1 MSRGEERDLMT
12 PSSLH
17 PGPADDTPARF
28 PIDLAAIRERLDRR
42 QGPAFWRGLEELA
55 DDAGF
60 REFLA
65 KEYPRH
71 ASDWDESLDRGF
83 SRRRFL
89 ELGMASMALAG
100 MTACTRQ
107 PVEKIVPYVKQPEE
121 IVPGVPLFFAT
132 AATIGG
138 FAQPLLAESHEGRP
152 TKVEGN
158 PEHPASLG
166 GATALAQASVLGL
179 YDPDR
184 LKVPTKLGILDT
196 WPRLVSE
203 LQAAAKAQKQV
214 EGAGLRILTQT
225 VTSPTLGAQ
234 LAALLAAYPKA
245 KWHQWEPAGRDAVRA
260 GARLAFGRA
269 VETRYDLGAADVVV
283 ALDSDLLASGPDSVR
298 NAKAFSARRRLTGG
312 KTETSR
318 FYAVEVSPTPTGTL
332 ADHRLPLRAS
342 LLPAF
347 AQALGAAL
355 GLPGIAAPAG
365 LDESAARFAA
375 TAANDLRA
383 AAGRSVVVA
392 GDFAPPEVHAAAHA
406 INEALGSLGKTVF
419 LTEPVEAA
427 PIDQLASLRE
437 LVEDV
442 KAGSVE
448 LLLILGGNPVYD
460 APSDLA
466 FGEALLKA
474 GLTVALASHPDE
486 TTRYCHW
493 AVPMAHDLEAWSDA
507 RSLDGTAALVQP
519 LIEPLYEGKSAHELL
534 SVLLDEV
541 PRKGYDVVREAWK
554 AARPAEADFEAF
566 WRKALH
572 DGVVPGSA
580 APAVAAPVR
589 LAEVAAALAAASAV
603 KPAGL
608 EAVFRP
614 DPSLLDGRFA
624 NNGWLQELPKPLSK
638 LTWDNAAVVSPA
650 TAQELGVTN
659 EDVVKVEAG
668 GRSAELPVLI
678 QPGQAAGVV
687 TLHLGFGRKHA
698 GRVGNGVGADVNPL
712 RTTAAP
718 WLVPAVTVTKTGGRH
733 PLAHTQQHFRMEG
746 RDIVRTMTLPEYRKD
761 PAKAKGHGLPPKEA
775 SLFQPGWEYKENAW
789 GLSVDLGSCF
799 GCNACVVAC
808 QSENNVPVVG
818 KEQVSKN
825 REMHWIRVDQYY
837 EGSDLENPAVHHQP
851 LMCQH
856 CEMAPCEVVCPV
868 AATVHGAEGLNEM
881 AYNRCVGT
889 RYCSNNCPY
898 KVRRFNFLEYNGQR
912 EEEPVLKMLANP
924 DVTVRSRGVMEK
936 CTYCI
941 QRINRARIAA
951 EREGRAIRD
960 GEIKTA
966 CQQTCPADA
975 IVFGNINDP
984 AAGVSKLRS
993 EPRTYWLL
1001 DELNTRPRTTYL
1013 ARVTNPS
1020 PDVEGA

>member
-1 MSRGEERDLMT
+1 MSLSTAR
-12 PSSLH
+12 
-17 PGPADDTPARF
+17 PGPAEDLPEGPARF
-28 PIDLAAIRERLDRR
+28 PLDLAEIRERLRTR

-55 DDAGF
+55 DDDRF
-60 REFLA
+60 RQFLA
-65 KEYPRH
+65 TEYPRH

-107 PVEKIVPYVKQPEE
+107 PLEKIVPYVKQPEE
-121 IVPGVPLFFAT
+121 ILPGVPLFFAT
-132 AATIGG
+132 AMTVGG

-166 GATALAQASVLGL
+166 GATAVAQASVLGL

-184 LKVPTKLGILDT
+184 LKVPTKLGVLDT
-196 WPRLVSE
+196 WPNLVRE
-203 LQAAAKAQKQV
+203 LQAAAKAQKQID
-214 EGAGLRILTQT
+214 GAGLRILTET
-225 VTSPTLGAQ
+225 VTSPTLAAQ
-234 LAALLAAYPKA
+234 MKALLAAFPKA
-245 KWHQWEPAGRDAVRA
+245 KWHQWEAAGRDAVRA
-260 GARLAFGRA
+260 GARLAFGRPA
-269 VETRYDLGAADVVV
+269 ETRYDLSEADVVV
-283 ALDSDLLASGPDSVR
+283 ALDSDFLSAGPDSVR
-298 NAKAFSARRRLTGG
+298 NAKAFSARRRLAGG
-312 KTETSR
+312 SKRMSR
-318 FYAVEVSPTPTGTL
+318 FYAVEVSPAPTGTL
-332 ADHRLPLRAS
+332 ADHRFPLRAS
-342 LLPAF
+342 ALPAF
-347 AQALGAAL
+347 AQALAAAA
-355 GLPGIAAPAG
+355 GLPGFAAPSG
-365 LDESAARFAA
+365 LDEKAAKLAA
-375 TAANDLRA
+375 TAAKDLAA

-392 GDFAPPEVHAAAHA
+392 GDFAPAEVHAAAHA
-406 INEALGSLGKTVF
+406 LNEALGNFGKTVF
-419 LTEPVEAA
+419 LTDPVEAS
-427 PIDQLASLRE
+427 PVDQLASLRE
-437 LVEDV
+437 LADDV
-442 KAGSVE
+442 KKGEVQV
-448 LLLILGGNPVYD
+448 LLILGGNPIYD

-466 FGEALLKA
+466 FGETLLKA
-474 GLTVALASHPDE
+474 GLRVHLTGYPDE
-486 TTRYCHW
+486 TSRYCQW
-493 AVPMAHDLEAWSDA
+493 AAPMTHYLEAWSDV
-507 RSLDGTAALVQP
+507 RSLDGTASLVQP
-519 LIEPLYEGKSAHELL
+519 LVEPLYDGRSAHELL
-534 SVLLDEV
+534 SAFLDET
-541 PRKGYDVVREAWK
+541 PRKGYDLVRESWK

-566 WRKALH
+566 WRKSLH
-572 DGVVPGSA
+572 DGVVPGTA
-580 APAVAAPVR
+580 FAPISLPVR
-589 LAEVAAALAAASAV
+589 TAEVAAALAAASAV
-603 KPAGL
+603 PATDL

-614 DPSLLDGRFA
+614 DPSLLDGRYA

-650 TAQELGVTN
+650 TAQKLGLQN
-659 EDVVKVEAG
+659 EDVVKLTAD
-668 GRSAELPVLI
+668 GRSVELPVLI

-687 TLHLGFGRKHA
+687 TLHLGFGREHA
-698 GRVGNGVGADVNPL
+698 GRVGNGVGADVTPL

-718 WLVPAVTVTKTGGRH
+718 WVVSGLALAKTGGRSL
-733 PLAHTQQHFRMEG
+733 LAHTQQHFRMEG
-746 RDIVRTMTLPEYRKD
+746 REIVRVMTLPEYVKD

-818 KEQVSKN
+818 KEQVARN

-837 EGSDLENPAVHHQP
+837 EGTDLENPEVHHQP

-898 KVRRFNFLEYNGQR
+898 KVRRFNFLEYNGER

-960 GEIKTA
+960 GEIRTA

-984 AAGVSKLRS
+984 AAAVSKLRD
-993 EPRTYWLL
+993 EPRTYWILE
-1001 DELNTRPRTTYL
+1001 ELNTRPRTTYM
-1013 ARVTNPS
+1013 AKVVNPS
-1020 PDVEGA
+1020 PDLEAV

>member
-1 MSRGEERDLMT
+1 MSLPTLRPEPAEGL
-12 PSSLH
+12 PA
-17 PGPADDTPARF
+17 GPAHF
-28 PIDLAAIRERLDRR
+28 PLDLAEIRERLRTR
-42 QGPAFWRGLEELA
+42 QGPAFWRGIEELA
-55 DDAGF
+55 DDTRF

-65 KEYPRH
+65 TEYPRH

-121 IVPGVPLFFAT
+121 ILPGVPLFFAT
-132 AATIGG
+132 AMTVGG

-166 GATALAQASVLGL
+166 GATAVAQASVLGL

-196 WPRLVSE
+196 WPHLVTE
-203 LQAAAKAQKQV
+203 LQAAAKAQKQI
-214 EGAGLRILTQT
+214 EGAGLRILTET

-234 LAALLAAYPKA
+234 MKALLAAFPKA
-245 KWHQWEPAGRDAVRA
+245 KWHQWESAGRDAVRS
-260 GARLAFGRA
+260 GARIAFGQPA
-269 VETRYDLGAADVVV
+269 ETRYDLGAADVVV
-283 ALDSDLLASGPDSVR
+283 ALDSDFLASGPDSVR
-298 NAKAFSARRRLTGG
+298 NAKAFSARRRLVGG
-312 KTETSR
+312 SKEMSR

-342 LLPAF
+342 ALPAF
-347 AQALGAAL
+347 AEALGAEL
-355 GLPGIAAPAG
+355 GLAGFARPSG
-365 LDESAARFAA
+365 LDERALKFAG
-375 TAANDLRA
+375 TAAKDLKA

-392 GDFAPPEVHAAAHA
+392 GDFAPAEVHAAAHA
-406 INEALGSLGKTVF
+406 MNEALGNVGKTVF
-419 LTEPVEAA
+419 QTDPVEAA
-427 PIDQLASLRE
+427 PVDQLASLAD
-437 LVEDV
+437 LVADV
-442 KAGSVE
+442 KKGEVQV
-448 LLLILGGNPVYD
+448 LLILGGNPVYD

-466 FGEALLKA
+466 FGESLLKA
-474 GLTVALASHPDE
+474 GLRIHLTGYPDE
-486 TTRYCHW
+486 TSRYCQW
-493 AVPMAHDLEAWSDA
+493 AVPMAHFLEAWSDV

-519 LIEPLYEGKSAHELL
+519 LVEPLYEGKSPHELL
-534 SVLLDEV
+534 SVLLDET
-541 PRKGYDVVREAWK
+541 PRKGYDVVKEHWK
-554 AARPAEADFEAF
+554 AARSGEADFEAF
-566 WRKALH
+566 WRKSLH
-572 DGVVPGSA
+572 DGVVPGTAFA
-580 APAVAAPVR
+580 AKVLPVR
-589 LAEVAAALAAASAV
+589 VAEVAGALAAAATAAAARPSD
-603 KPAGL
+603 L

-638 LTWDNAAVVSPA
+638 LTWDNAAIVSPA
-650 TAQELGVTN
+650 TAQKLGLQN
-659 EDVVKVEAG
+659 EDVVKVTANG
-668 GRSAELPVLI
+668 KSVELPVLI

-687 TLHLGFGRKHA
+687 TLHLGFGRAHA
-698 GRVGNGVGADVNPL
+698 GRVGNGVGADVTPL

-718 WLVPAVTVTKTGGRH
+718 WIAAVTLAKTGARS

-746 RDIVRTMTLPEYRKD
+746 REIVRVMSLPEYVKD
-761 PAKAKGHGLPPKEA
+761 PAKAKGHGLPPKDV

-808 QSENNVPVVG
+808 QSENNIPIVG
-818 KEQVSKN
+818 KEQVGRN
-825 REMHWIRVDQYY
+825 REMQWIRVDQYY
-837 EGSDLENPAVHHQP
+837 EGTDLENPEVHHQP

-898 KVRRFNFLEYNGQR
+898 HVRRFNFLEYNGER
-912 EEEPVLKMLANP
+912 EKEPVLKMLANP

-936 CTYCI
+936 CTFCI
-941 QRINRARIAA
+941 QRINRARIVA

-960 GEIKTA
+960 GEIRTA

-984 AAGVSKLRS
+984 AAKVTKLRE

-1001 DELNTRPRTTYL
+1001 EELNTRPRTTYM
-1013 ARVTNPS
+1013 AKVTNPN
-1020 PDVEGA
+1020 PDAEAG

>member
-1 MSRGEERDLMT
+1 MSLPTVRPASPDA
-12 PSSLH
+12 PSRL
-17 PGPADDTPARF
+17 PL
-28 PIDLAAIRERLDRR
+28 DLAEIRERLAAR

-55 DDAGF
+55 DDARF

-65 KEYPRH
+65 TEYPRH
-71 ASDWDESLDRGF
+71 ASEWDESLERGF

-107 PVEKIVPYVKQPEE
+107 PVEKIVPYVRQPEE
-121 IVPGVPLFFAT
+121 VVPGVPLFFAT
-132 AATIGG
+132 AMTVGG

-166 GATALAQASVLGL
+166 GATAVAQASVLGL

-184 LKVPTKLGILDT
+184 LKVPTKLGVLDT
-196 WPRLVSE
+196 WPHLVAE
-203 LQAAAKAQKQV
+203 LQAAAKAQAQV
-214 EGAGLRILTQT
+214 GGAGLRVLTET
-225 VTSPTLGAQ
+225 VTSPTLAGQ
-234 LAALLAAYPKA
+234 MKALLAAFPQA
-245 KWHQWEPAGRDAVRA
+245 KWHQWEAAGRDSVRA
-260 GARLAFGRA
+260 GARLAFGEP

-283 ALDSDLLASGPDSVR
+283 ALDSDFLSSGPDSVR
-298 NAKAFSARRRLTGG
+298 NAKAFSARRRLAAGSR
-312 KTETSR
+312 EMSR
-318 FYAVEVSPTPTGTL
+318 FYAVEAGPTPTGTL

-342 LLPAF
+342 ALPAF
-347 AQALGAAL
+347 AQALGAEL
-355 GLPGIAAPAG
+355 GLAGFDRPPG
-365 LDESAARFAA
+365 LDEKALKLAVAAAR
-375 TAANDLRA
+375 DLRA

-392 GDFAPPEVHAAAHA
+392 GDQAPSEVHAAAHA
-406 INEALGSLGKTVF
+406 LNEALGNVGKTVF
-419 LTEPVEAA
+419 LSDPVEAA
-427 PIDQLASLRE
+427 PVDQLASLRE
-437 LVEDV
+437 LMDDV
-442 KAGSVE
+442 KRGEVQ

-460 APSDLA
+460 APADLEC
-466 FGEALLKA
+466 GETLLKA
-474 GLTVALASHPDE
+474 GLRVHLTSYPDE
-486 TTRYCHW
+486 TSRYCQW
-493 AVPMAHDLEAWSDA
+493 VVPMAHYLEAWSDV
-507 RSLDGTAALVQP
+507 RSLDGTVSVVQP
-519 LIEPLYEGKSAHELL
+519 LVEPLYEGKSAHELL
-534 SVLLDEV
+534 SVVLDET
-541 PRKGYDVVREAWK
+541 PRKGYDVVRESWK
-554 AARPAEADFEAF
+554 AARPAEADFEVF

-572 DGVVPGSA
+572 DGVVPETA
-580 APAVAAPVR
+580 LPARALAVR
-589 LAEVAAALAAASAV
+589 VPEVAQALAAA
-603 KPAGL
+603 PASTGL
-608 EAVFRP
+608 EVLFRP

-659 EDVVKVEAG
+659 EDVVKVEAA
-668 GRSAELPVLI
+668 GRSVDLPVLI

-698 GRVGNGVGADVNPL
+698 GRVGNGVGADVTPL
-712 RTTAAP
+712 RTTSAP

-746 RDIVRTMTLPEYRKD
+746 REIVRTMTLPEYVKD
-761 PAKAKGHGLPPKEA
+761 PAKAKGHGLPPKDV

-808 QSENNVPVVG
+808 QSENNIPVVG
-818 KEQVSKN
+818 KEQVSRN

-837 EGSDLENPAVHHQP
+837 EGTDLENPEVHHQP

-898 KVRRFNFLEYNGQR
+898 HVRRFNFLEYNSLR

-936 CTYCI
+936 CTFCI

-960 GEIKTA
+960 GEVRTA

-984 AAGVSKLRS
+984 AAGVARLRD

-1001 DELNTRPRTTYL
+1001 EELNTRPRTTYM
-1013 ARVTNPS
+1013 AKVTNPS
-1020 PDVEGA
+1020 PDLEGA

>member
-1 MSRGEERDLMT
+1 MSLPPLASGPTGE
-12 PSSLH
+12 P
-17 PGPADDTPARF
+17 PARGRL
-28 PIDLAAIRERLDRR
+28 PLDLAEIRERLGKR
-42 QGPAFWRGLEELA
+42 QGSAFWRGLEELA
-55 DDAGF
+55 DDASF

-121 IVPGVPLFFAT
+121 VVPGVPLYFAT
-132 AATIGG
+132 AATVGG

-166 GATALAQASVLGL
+166 GATAFAQASVLGL

-184 LKVPTKLGILDT
+184 LKVPTRLGVLDT
-196 WPRLVSE
+196 WPHVVAE
-203 LQAAAKAQKQV
+203 LQAAAKAQRQV
-214 EGAGLRILTQT
+214 DGAGLRVLTQT

-234 LAALLAAYPKA
+234 LKALLAAFPKA
-245 KWHQWEPAGRDAVRA
+245 KWHQWDPVGRDAVRA
-260 GARLAFGRA
+260 GALLAFGRP
-269 VETRYDLGAADVVV
+269 VETRCDLSAADVVV
-283 ALDSDLLASGPDSVR
+283 SLDSDLLSSGPDSVR
-298 NAKAFSARRRLTGG
+298 NAKAFSARRRLAGG

-347 AQALGAAL
+347 ARALGAGL
-355 GLPGIAAPAG
+355 GLPGFSSPAG
-365 LDESAARFAA
+365 LDESAAKV
-375 TAANDLRA
+375 A
-383 AAGRSVVVA
+383 AAAARDLKAAPGRSVVVA
-392 GDFAPPEVHAAAHA
+392 GEFAPAEVHAAAHA
-406 INEALGSLGKTVF
+406 MNEALGNVGKTVF
-419 LTEPVEAA
+419 VTEPVEAA
-427 PIDQLASLRE
+427 PVDQLASLRE
-437 LVEDV
+437 LAEDAR
-442 KAGSVE
+442 KGSVE
-448 LLLILGGNPVYD
+448 LLLIVGGNPVYD

-466 FGEALLKA
+466 FGDALLKA
-474 GLTVALASHPDE
+474 GLKVHLAGHPDE
-486 TTRYCHW
+486 TSRYCQW
-493 AVPMAHDLEAWSDA
+493 AVPMAHDLEAWSDV
-507 RSLDGTAALVQP
+507 RSLDGTATLVQP
-519 LIEPLYEGKSAHELL
+519 LVEPLYEGKSAHELL
-534 SVLLDEV
+534 SVVLDEV
-541 PRKGYDVVREAWK
+541 PRKGYDAVKDAWK

-572 DGVVPGSA
+572 DGVVPGTA
-580 APAVAAPVR
+580 AAPVALPVR
-589 LAEVAAALAAASAV
+589 VAEVAAALAAAATAR
-603 KPAGL
+603 PADL

-638 LTWDNAAVVSPA
+638 LTWDNAAVLSPA
-650 TAQELGVTN
+650 TAQKLGVTN
-659 EDVVKVEAG
+659 EDVVKVEAD
-668 GRSAELPVLI
+668 GRAVELPVLI

-687 TLHLGFGRKHA
+687 TLHLGFGRRHA
-698 GRVGNGVGADVNPL
+698 GRVGNGVGVDVTPL
-712 RTTAAP
+712 RTSTAP
-718 WLVPAVTVTKTGGRH
+718 WLVPAVTVTKTGARA

-746 RDIVRTMTLPEYRKD
+746 REIVRTMTLPEYRKD
-761 PAKAKGHGLPPKEA
+761 PARAKGHGLPPKEA
-775 SLFQPGWEYKENAW
+775 SLFQPGWEYRENAW

-818 KEQVSKN
+818 KEQVSRN

-837 EGSDLENPAVHHQP
+837 EGTDLENPAVHHQP

-868 AATVHGAEGLNEM
+868 SATVHGAEGLNEM

-960 GEIKTA
+960 GEIRTA

-984 AAGVSKLRS
+984 ASNVAKQRE

-1001 DELNTRPRTTYL
+1001 EELNTRPRTTYL
-1013 ARVTNPS
+1013 AKVTNPS
-1020 PDVEGA
+1020 PDLEAV

>member
-1 MSRGEERDLMT
+1 MSLPTFRPDGGDAL
-12 PSSLH
+12 
-17 PGPADDTPARF
+17 PAPARL
-28 PIDLAAIRERLDRR
+28 PLDLGEIRERLGKR

-55 DDAGF
+55 DDVRF

-65 KEYPRH
+65 AEFPRH
-71 ASDWDESLDRGF
+71 ASEWDESLDRGF

-121 IVPGVPLFFAT
+121 VVPGVPLFFAT
-132 AATIGG
+132 AMTLGG

-184 LKVPTKLGILDT
+184 LKVPTKLGVLDT
-196 WPRLVSE
+196 WQALVAE
-203 LQAAAKAQKQV
+203 LQAAAKAQRPIGGQ
-214 EGAGLRILTQT
+214 GLRVLTET
-225 VTSPTLGAQ
+225 VTSPTLAAQ
-234 LAALLAAYPKA
+234 MKALLAAFPRA
-245 KWHQWEPAGRDAVRA
+245 KWHQWEPAGRDAARA
-260 GARLAFGRA
+260 GARLAFGA
-269 VETRYDLGAADVVV
+269 PAETRYDFASADVVV
-283 ALDSDLLASGPDSVR
+283 SLDADFLSSGPDSVR
-298 NAKAFSARRRLTGG
+298 NAKAFASRRRLSGG
-312 KTETSR
+312 AKEMSR

-342 LLPAF
+342 ALPAF
-347 AQALGAAL
+347 ALALGAGI
-355 GLPGIAAPAG
+355 GLDGFEKPAG
-365 LDESAARFAA
+365 LDAKAAQLAA
-375 TAANDLRA
+375 AAAKELKA
-383 AAGRSVVVA
+383 AAGRSAVVP
-392 GDFAPPEVHAAAHA
+392 GEFAPAEVHAAAHA
-406 INEALGSLGKTVF
+406 INAALGNVGKTVF
-419 LTEPVEAA
+419 HTDPVEAA
-427 PIDQLASLRE
+427 PVDQLASIRE
-437 LVEDV
+437 LADDARRGEVQ
-442 KAGSVE
+442 

-466 FGEALLKA
+466 LGEALLKA
-474 GLTVALASHPDE
+474 GLRIHLTGYPDE
-486 TTRYCHW
+486 TSRYCQW
-493 AVPMAHDLEAWSDA
+493 AVPMAHYLEAWSDA
-507 RSLDGTAALVQP
+507 RTLDGTVSLVQP
-519 LIEPLYEGKSAHELL
+519 LVEPLYDGKSAHELL
-534 SVLLDEV
+534 SVLLDES
-541 PRKGYDVVREAWK
+541 PRKGYDVVKESWK

-572 DGVVPGSA
+572 DGVVPGTSA
-580 APAVAAPVR
+580 AVREFPVR
-589 LAEVAAALAAASAV
+589 ASEVATALAAAASAR
-603 KPAGL
+603 PAGL

-614 DPSLLDGRFA
+614 DPSILDGRFA

-650 TAQELGVTN
+650 TAEKLGLQG
-659 EDVVKVEAG
+659 EDVVRVEAG
-668 GRSAELPVLI
+668 GKGVELPVLI

-698 GRVGNGVGADVNPL
+698 GRVGNGVGADVTPL

-718 WLVPAVTVTKTGGRH
+718 WLVSEVTLKKTGGRQL
-733 PLAHTQQHFRMEG
+733 LAHTQQHFRMEG
-746 RDIVRTMTLPEYRKD
+746 REILRTTTLVEYLKD
-761 PAKAKGHGLPPKEA
+761 PAKAKGHGLPPKDA

-789 GLSVDLGSCF
+789 GLSVDLSSCF

-808 QSENNVPVVG
+808 QSENNIPIVG
-818 KEQVSKN
+818 KEQVSRN

-837 EGSDLENPAVHHQP
+837 EGTDLENPDIHHQP

-868 AATVHGAEGLNEM
+868 GATVHGAEGLNEM

-898 KVRRFNFLEYNGQR
+898 KVRRFNFLEYNSLQ

-924 DVTVRSRGVMEK
+924 DVTVRTRGVMEK
-936 CTYCI
+936 CTFCI

-984 AAGVSKLRS
+984 AAGVAKLRS

-1001 DELNTRPRTTYL
+1001 EELNTRPRTTYM
-1013 ARVTNPS
+1013 AKVTNPN
-1020 PDVEGA
+1020 PDLEAG